1 MYSMF
6 ENKIAPFIRH
16 FKQAHSE
23 TMGILSTVPYTILE
37 TYFSNNTFPIG
48 EQVFIHR
55 MLANHTY
62 RFLEIASTESIT
74 AMTKG
79 NSNGYVVSTHT
90 IFVDSAKHLQKNV
103 NNLTSE
109 DIPEPIHILVY
120 TGEHTYD
127 AIYSAIKAAYKFLA
141 DESIII
147 INQWKYDSVQ
157 GKIGAINAFAKLNGK
172 SHHIEEIPCLR
183 GEVLYWRGFGVF
195 LNEKLKLRFN
205 ANSTHDLATLIE
217 KDEPCL
223 FAKYGDGEFD
233 STRNC
238 SGVNIDGTP
247 YSTKLRT
254 MLLDSLQIYK
264 GKKNIFIGSVE
275 EEYWER
281 ILGFSLQWSIY
292 FTIIIH
298 DYDIKDHLRL
308 WKAIQQNTR
317 KKIYIANDLM
327 GKACHFFKID
337 KHIIIDR
344 HRWFEDSFE
353 TVLQSVKNEI
363 VDDSATM
370 ILTSGG
376 MGAKPLLSK
385 LYEEFPNAIYLDI
398 GSAFDLICTGNQTR
412 SWNIE
417 YSKMVDYLQEIVP
430 SNWRTPS

>member
-1 MYSMF
+1 MF

-16 FKQAHSE
+16 FKQAHGE
-23 TMGILSTVPYTILE
+23 TMGILSSVPYTVIE
-37 TYFSNNTFPIG
+37 NHFSKNTFPIG
-48 EQVFIHR
+48 EKVFIHR
-55 MLANHTY
+55 MLANHAY

-74 AMTKG
+74 AMVKG
-79 NSNGYVVSTHT
+79 NSTGYVVSTNAIST
-90 IFVDSAKHLQKNV
+90 ESAQHIQKNV
-103 NNLTSE
+103 NNLTNE
-109 DIPEPIHILVY
+109 DIPEPIHILIY
-120 TGEHTYD
+120 TGEDTYD

-141 DESIII
+141 NESIII

-157 GKIGAINAFAKLNGK
+157 GKIGAIDTFAQLNGK
-172 SHHIEEIPCLR
+172 SHHVEEIPPLR

-195 LNEKLKLRFN
+195 LYEKLKTPFN

-233 STRNC
+233 SVRNC
-238 SGVNIDGTP
+238 SGTNIDGTP
-247 YSTKLRT
+247 YSIKLRT
-254 MLLDSLQIYK
+254 MLVDSLQVYK
-264 GKKNIFIGSVE
+264 DKKNIFIGSVE
-275 EEYWER
+275 EEYWEG

-298 DYDIKDHLRL
+298 DYDIKEHLRL

-327 GKACHFFKID
+327 GKACSLFQID

-363 VDDSATM
+363 VDDSNTM

-417 YSKMVDYLQEIVP
+417 YSKMVEYLQEILP
-430 SNWRTPS
+430 FNWITPG